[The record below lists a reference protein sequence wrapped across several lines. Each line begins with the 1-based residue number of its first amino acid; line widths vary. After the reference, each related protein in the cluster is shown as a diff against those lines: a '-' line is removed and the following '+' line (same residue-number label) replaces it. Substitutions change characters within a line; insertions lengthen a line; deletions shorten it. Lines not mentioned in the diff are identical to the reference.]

1 MAKADDGRI
10 GTLIHAADL
19 HLGAPFKGLSKDL
32 GDPDRFK
39 ELKERAKKAFD
50 NLVEATIEKEA
61 DILVLAGDIYDGT
74 DHVYE
79 IALQFKEGLEKLV
92 EKGVKVFVVHGNH
105 DPLEKLRK
113 LVRLD
118 EKVHVFKSGKPQLE
132 EVILTETGTKIEV
145 AGVSFETQS
154 EKKNLAKLFHDL
166 EPANK
171 NLTVGILHTNIGG
184 NKDHG
189 DYAPCS
195 VRDLEDAP
203 IGYWALGHIHK
214 REVHEMRK
222 GAYRAYPGN
231 LQGRSTKES
240 ECVSKGALEV
250 AIYKDGFGEPEF
262 FACDD
267 NTVQFNRV
275 SVDVTG
281 AELPGDV
288 YERVEA
294 ELNESRGEFGNS
306 CFVVSHVTITG
317 RTKAHKELTKSKEN
331 CTIVEDIR
339 SHCHGDTNG
348 IVLKVKLSTMPQADD
363 EELRQGDGFAATLF
377 KDLDAFKNKNSLDDI
392 EDMLDELRINRENVT
407 ENFEEVLERV
417 EQILSSEWANRN
429 EVGNRNE

>member
-1 MAKADDGRI
+1 M
-10 GTLIHAADL
+10 
-19 HLGAPFKGLSKDL
+19 
-32 GDPDRFK
+32 
-39 ELKERAKKAFD
+39 
-50 NLVEATIEKEA
+50 
-61 DILVLAGDIYDGT
+61 
-74 DHVYE
+74 
-79 IALQFKEGLEKLV
+79 Q
-92 EKGVKVFVVHGNH
+92 
-105 DPLEKLRK
+105 
-113 LVRLD
+113 
-118 EKVHVFKSGKPQLE
+118 
-132 EVILTETGTKIEV
+132 
-145 AGVSFETQS
+145 
-154 EKKNLAKLFHDL
+154 
-166 EPANK
+166 
-171 NLTVGILHTNIGG
+171 
-184 NKDHG
+184 
-189 DYAPCS
+189 
-195 VRDLEDAP
+195 DLEDAP

-214 REVHEMRK
+214 REVHEMRMRK
-222 GAYRAYPGN
+222 GAYRAYSGN

-250 AIYKDGFGEPEF
+250 AIYEHGFGEPEF

-267 NTVQFNRV
+267 DTVRFNRV

-281 AELPGDV
+281 VELLGDA

-294 ELNESRGEFGNS
+294 EVNESRGEFGNS

-317 RTKAHKELTKSKEN
+317 RTKAHEDLTKSKEN

-392 EDMLDELRINRENVT
+392 EDMLDELRINRETVT